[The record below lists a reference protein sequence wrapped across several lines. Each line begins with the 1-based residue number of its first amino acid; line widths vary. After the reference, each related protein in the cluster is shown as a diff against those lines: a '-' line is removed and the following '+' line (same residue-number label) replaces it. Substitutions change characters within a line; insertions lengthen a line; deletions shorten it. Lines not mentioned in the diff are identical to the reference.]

1 MKKTDKNIIVALAII
16 IVGLLV
22 WTMTRYTTIKNEKDA
37 KDDTMIETSTK
48 SSDTEISN
56 ADETPAVKTVIPQID
71 AKELSTKILTDRAHM
86 MIIDMRDR
94 SLFDAGHIAGSY
106 PINDIASTQLHDT
119 IILVTAT
126 GDESTIIS
134 YYKDITPTNNTVFNL
149 SGGIA
154 QWTNNG
160 YSLIAP
166 TTEQTFANTSKVQ
179 FVEPRDVFMIIKNLE
194 EMKKTVIL
202 DTRRPGNFATGHIA
216 GSINIP
222 FSELEYHYDTLP
234 SGYKIFVY
242 GANDTLSFEA
252 GALLYDLNFINTKTI
267 KGGFDAWEKYN
278 YPVVK

>member
-1 MKKTDKNIIVALAII
+1 MKKTDKNIIVALIII
-16 IVGLLV
+16 IVSLLV
-22 WTMTRYTTIKNEKDA
+22 WTMTRYTTIKNENNEE
-37 KDDTMIETSTK
+37 DDTINETNTK
-48 SSDTEISN
+48 SSDTEIN
-56 ADETPAVKTVIPQID
+56 NIDETLAVKTVIPQID
-71 AKELSTKILTDRAHM
+71 AKELSRKILTDRAHM

-94 SLFDAGHIAGSY
+94 SSFDANHIAGSY
-106 PINDIASTQLHDT
+106 PISDIASTQLHDT

-126 GDESTIIS
+126 GDESAIIS
-134 YYKDITPTNNTVFNL
+134 YYKDIAPTNNTVFNL

-154 QWTNNG
+154 QWTKNG

-166 TTEQTFANTSKVQ
+166 TTEQTFANRSKVQ
-179 FVEPRDVFMIIKNLE
+179 FVEPRDVSAIIKNPQ
-194 EMKKTVIL
+194 EMEKTVIL

-216 GSINIP
+216 GAINIP
-222 FSELEYHYDTLP
+222 LSELEYRYDTLP

-267 KGGFDAWEKYN
+267 KGGFEAWEKYN